1 MHYQDDDK
9 SAKTTF
15 EFTDTPCME
24 GDPVHVTILLI
35 SQFAMMAFSGAV
47 EPLRVAN
54 RMSGRRL
61 FTWEILSVD
70 GGPVTA
76 SNGIQVVADRSIQDV
91 ERTEVLIVCSS
102 FQPELYETNPLLH
115 WLKRQARSGARIGAL
130 DTGSHILA
138 KAGLLEGHEVTLHW
152 EAISAFQEEFPHI
165 KVSRKI
171 FISDRDRFSCAGG
184 MSSLDMQLH
193 FISQYA
199 GRDVAEKAAE
209 QFIYEHSRKSELQRL
224 DNAFKFG
231 MHNSKLLTVLDI
243 MESNL
248 EQPIECGKLSRLVN
262 ISRRQL
268 ERLFRT
274 HLQSSPAE
282 YYLRLRLNRGRQLLQ
297 QSSLSVLDIALA
309 CGFGSPSAFAR
320 AYRTAFGH
328 PPSRDRNILTPVM
341 AGRKSALEQDL

>member
-1 MHYQDDDK
+1 MYYQDEDK
-9 SAKTTF
+9 AGIATF
-15 EFTDTPCME
+15 EFADTPCME
-24 GDPVHVTILLI
+24 GGPVHVTILLI
-35 SQFAMMAFSGAV
+35 PQFAMMAFSGAV

-54 RMSGRRL
+54 RMSGRLL
-61 FTWEILSVD
+61 FTWEVLSVD

-76 SNGIQVVADRSIQDV
+76 SNGIQVVADHSIQDV

-102 FQPELYETNPLLH
+102 FQPELYETKSLLL
-115 WLKRQARSGARIGAL
+115 WLKQQARSGARIGAL
-130 DTGSHILA
+130 DTGCHILA
-138 KAGLLEGHEVTLHW
+138 RAGLLDGHEVTLHW
-152 EAISAFQEEFPHI
+152 EAIPAFQEEFPHI

-199 GRDVAEKAAE
+199 GRDVAMKAAE

-231 MHNSKLLTVLDI
+231 VHNSKLLTVLDI

-248 EQPIECGKLSRLVN
+248 EQPIECEELSCLVN

-309 CGFGSPSAFAR
+309 CGFSSPSAFAR

-341 AGRKSALEQDL
+341 SGRKSELEQE